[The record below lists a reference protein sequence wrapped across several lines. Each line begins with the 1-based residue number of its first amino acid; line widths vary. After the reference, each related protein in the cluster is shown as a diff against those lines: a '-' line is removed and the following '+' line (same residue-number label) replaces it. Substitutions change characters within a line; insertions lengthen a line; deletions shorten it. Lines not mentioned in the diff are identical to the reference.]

1 MRRVLFSL
9 SHYLLL
15 FINFLLC
22 PLFVSSG
29 ESGSIEKKKKIEE
42 KKKRRRLAKGSS

>member
-1 MRRVLFSL
+1 
-9 SHYLLL
+9 
-15 FINFLLC
+15 LC

-42 KKKRRRLAKGSS
+42 KKKEEVGEGS